1 MSVDKKILSID
12 ADDDD
17 VDYKSFVKYI
27 GEDTDRTKNVIAK
40 DFNQFGDD
48 LLAEIDAKNIKR
60 NIRKEKQIVY
70 ILKHDENSYSHH
82 ALNSYS
88 FEDINNIYNELR
100 EKRSVV
106 KKLIHF
112 IFNL

>member
-1 MSVDKKILSID
+1 MSVDKKILSVD

-40 DFNQFGDD
+40 DFNLFGDD
-48 LLAEIDAKNIKR
+48 LLAEIDAKNIQR
-60 NIRKEKQIVY
+60 NIKKQKQIDY
-70 ILKHDENSYSHH
+70 ILKHGENTYSQH

-88 FEDINNIYNELR
+88 FEDVRNIYDELR
-100 EKRSVV
+100 EKRSVI
-106 KKLIHF
+106 KKIIHF